1 MSDAAVSDHEGDEV
15 SIYLRARMG
24 DGGCNWYLIK
34 TNSDTSKD
42 YKPVPPVF
50 AREPNRRRRG
60 ACVALGSVIH
70 SLGGEEDPPGYV
82 RCSPG
87 TNLLR
92 CNPLSDGY
100 YIDTA
105 SPESGWKKL
114 PHSTITPRAYPYA
127 FTTNGKIYVL
137 GVTSCIRS
145 KPTLM
150 PEVYNTLNDEEGWR
164 VLADPKNVPGSQIGG
179 HGVIDGGKRVVVH
192 FRDEPHLY
200 GYDVEADSW
209 DIHRENIFHLDS
221 DSGASATVDG
231 VYYFLDD
238 REPGVM
244 FGIEVGTNASKM
256 GPPKRVALAWQPKD
270 YEWIPQPYDSIV
282 PRTRLISVGKG
293 RLAAVYNYARIEAGD
308 LHFHCS
314 TMQMTRLTNA
324 CGETVFMADPLCY
337 SNVVVSGLF
346 LEACIAV

>member
-1 MSDAAVSDHEGDEV
+1 MTRALWWVRPRSEEMSNAVSGEGREHEEEEDA
-15 SIYLRARMG
+15 SIYFWVRTGAARC
-24 DGGCNWYLIK
+24 DWYVIK
-34 TNSDTSKD
+34 TNSITPSEDGR
-42 YKPVPPVF
+42 PVPPVF
-50 AREPNRRRRG
+50 AREPNCRRRGRG
-60 ACVALGSVIH
+60 ACVALGSVIY

-87 TNLLR
+87 PNLVR

-114 PHSTITPRAYPYA
+114 PHSMITPRADSYA

-137 GVTSCIRS
+137 GVTSYIRF
-145 KPTLM
+145 KPAIM
-150 PEVYNTLNDEEGWR
+150 PEVYDTLNDEEGWR
-164 VLADPKNVPGSQIGG
+164 VLADPKNVPASKISG

-200 GYDVEADSW
+200 CYDVEADSW
-209 DIHRENIFHLDS
+209 EIHRENIFDLDS
-221 DSGASATVDG
+221 GTSAMVDG

-244 FGIEVGTNASKM
+244 FGIEVGTNASKT

-270 YEWIPQPYDSIV
+270 YEWIPQSYDGSLV
-282 PRTRLISVGKG
+282 PRTS
-293 RLAAVYNYARIEAGD
+293 
-308 LHFHCS
+308 
-314 TMQMTRLTNA
+314 
-324 CGETVFMADPLCY
+324 
-337 SNVVVSGLF
+337 
-346 LEACIAV
+346 